1 MKADL
6 ACFWWINFHPCRS
19 MARTKTTSRLPATKP
34 NKGKRRRRASS
45 LSPERP
51 NNNLFRDSER
61 EERYEKI
68 KNWVFIKER
77 KVVLLPDEY
86 DPFLN
91 GLIRRNWMKLAD
103 PLPKFDPEIV
113 REFYA
118 NVYSEDN
125 PGEKR
130 SKVRERWVNYDRG
143 AISEFLGNPLSLEPG
158 QRCDFTRRRMSHE
171 PYDENEVALLICA
184 ANRSYQVGPT
194 RNPLRILRGDMK
206 TLAQVWTTFLLANI
220 VPIGHVSDLNVPK
233 CHLLYCIMRED
244 LTVDVATI
252 ISEEIHKFVRYEVN
266 TRNDKAKGALG
277 FPALIT
283 ALCQDQGVEV
293 ELTEKIRPSITKR
306 FIEHFCTHPEDLEQ
320 PGEPQLEQQVEDQP
334 AKDQPAMEEQ
344 QTGPTQQPQLNMNNE
359 LLEQMRYLR
368 LRMEHTHQQNASI
381 HRGQLHLQEYLY

>member
-1 MKADL
+1 
-6 ACFWWINFHPCRS
+6 
-19 MARTKTTSRLPATKP
+19 
-34 NKGKRRRRASS
+34 
-45 LSPERP
+45 
-51 NNNLFRDSER
+51 
-61 EERYEKI
+61 
-68 KNWVFIKER
+68 
-77 KVVLLPDEY
+77 
-86 DPFLN
+86 
-91 GLIRRNWMKLAD
+91 MKLAD
-103 PLPKFDPEIV
+103 PLPKFDLEIV

-118 NVYSEDN
+118 NAYSEDN

-130 SKVRERWVNYDRG
+130 SKVRGRWVNYDRA
-143 AISEFLGNPLSLEPG
+143 AISEFLGNPLPLEPG
-158 QRCDFTRRRMSHE
+158 QRCDFTRRRRSHK
-171 PYDENEVALLICA
+171 PYEENDVALRICA

-194 RNPLRILRGDMK
+194 GNPLRILRGDMK
-206 TLAQVWTTFLLANI
+206 TLAQVWTTFLLAI
-220 VPIGHVSDLNVPK
+220 IAPIGHVSDLNIPR